1 MPGDERTGARGGVAP
16 VLVRQ
21 PVVVLIAEVSQ
32 ITSDGDPFQLD
43 ILEGAVDREQLGF
56 RIPARV
62 VEGPHVPGGIG
73 VKHLLLAHAPK
84 CLDPDLLVPIG
95 VPTHPGQDMTGS
107 RGKER
112 LVAPLTGHPLVGPLE
127 LRPAKRSGC
136 LGGHAHDA
144 RAQQSRPWAAGQAD
158 PADDGGMSEDLA
170 DRIHAARF
178 SPVRFKEGY
187 SLGEVDDFLDRLEAA
202 ARRGE
207 PLAPLFDGLDLPRV
221 RLQVG
226 YNVAEVDTFL
236 GAIREG
242 RPLPKARKHAPG
254 IFGPLL
260 RRR

>member
-1 MPGDERTGARGGVAP
+1 
-16 VLVRQ
+16 
-21 PVVVLIAEVSQ
+21 
-32 ITSDGDPFQLD
+32 
-43 ILEGAVDREQLGF
+43 
-56 RIPARV
+56 
-62 VEGPHVPGGIG
+62 
-73 VKHLLLAHAPK
+73 
-84 CLDPDLLVPIG
+84 
-95 VPTHPGQDMTGS
+95 
-107 RGKER
+107 
-112 LVAPLTGHPLVGPLE
+112 
-127 LRPAKRSGC
+127 
-136 LGGHAHDA
+136 
-144 RAQQSRPWAAGQAD
+144 
-158 PADDGGMSEDLA
+158 MSEDLA

-242 RPLPKARKHAPG
+242 RPLPQARKHAPG